1 MLLTEERTC
10 RNGKVLDHRQL
21 SALFLISNWRLL
33 RNKLKRRAIDH
44 GRQQL
49 VFNKSFFI
57 SDSCFTNIYPGK
69 IPTCGSQPHMQLQT
83 LRFIYDCINT
93 YPQKFQHLPE
103 STFPLAIQHLFRI
116 IFPFPIHIELMS
128 ETMDCFSIPDASIA
142 KILVCRWPE
151 VNFDRCIQLGG
162 G

>member
-33 RNKLKRRAIDH
+33 RNKLKRRGIDH

-57 SDSCFTNIYPGK
+57 FDNCFRSIYPGK
-69 IPTCGSQPHMQLQT
+69 IPTCGSQNHMQLQK
-83 LRFIYDCINT
+83 LRCIFDCRNT
-93 YPQKFQHLPE
+93 YPQKFQHLPK
-103 STFPLAIQHLFRI
+103 STFPLAIQHHCKIDCLS
-116 IFPFPIHIELMS
+116 FPFTLSLCLKPWIGFLFLMHLLPR
-128 ETMDCFSIPDASIA
+128 F
-142 KILVCRWPE
+142 
-151 VNFDRCIQLGG
+151 
-162 G
+162 